1 MDSFIGKY
9 ETNKPMLNSNNIP
22 GLLLFFA
29 LCALPEV
36 VGGGGGVGGGGV
48 RWKEA

>member
-22 GLLLFFA
+22 WLLLFFA
-29 LCALPEV
+29 LCAPPEV
-36 VGGGGGVGGGGV
+36 VEGVGGGGV